1 MSRSQTETWGI
12 VGLGWLGTS
21 LAEHLEATGH
31 PRWGTHRKEF
41 DFHGNSPLARP
52 CDTLVLNTPPMLDI
66 QPEAYADKV
75 VPSPAERV
83 IFISSTSVFGEA
95 CQTVSEKSQTSPD
108 TPNGRWLVAVEK
120 VLSQRFGKRLTVIR
134 PGGLL
139 GGGRHPCKHLAG
151 KTNVPGGNQ
160 KINLIHRSDLVGII
174 TQAPPGIPLVHAVAP
189 YHPRKDQYY
198 AEWATKLNLPSP
210 HFVDAVNH
218 DREILSVVVSSFYQD
233 WKCPR
238 LDFI

>member
-1 MSRSQTETWGI
+1 MTGSNTVTWGI
-12 VGLGWLGTS
+12 VGLGWLGEA
-21 LAEHLEATGH
+21 LATYLRSTGH
-31 PRWGTHRKEF
+31 SYWGTHRTEF
-41 DFHGNSPLARP
+41 DFRSSSVLVRP
-52 CDTLVLNTPPMLDI
+52 CDTLFLNTPPLLDLL
-66 QPEAYADKV
+66 PEAYADKV
-75 VPSPAERV
+75 VPSPAARV

-108 TPNGRWLVAVEK
+108 TPNGRWLVAVETE
-120 VLSQRFGKRLTVIR
+120 LRQRLGDKLTVIR

-139 GGGRHPCKHLAG
+139 GGERHPSKHLAG

-160 KINLIHRSDLVGII
+160 KINLIHRADLVGII
-174 TQAPPGIPLVHAVAP
+174 TEVPPGIPLVHAVAP

-218 DREILSVVVSSFYQD
+218 DREIISVVVSTFYQD